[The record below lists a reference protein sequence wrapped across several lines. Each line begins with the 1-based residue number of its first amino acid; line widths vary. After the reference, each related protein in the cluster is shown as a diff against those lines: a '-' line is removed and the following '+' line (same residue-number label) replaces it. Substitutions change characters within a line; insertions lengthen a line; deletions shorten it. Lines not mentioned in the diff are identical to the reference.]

1 MIGWDDISK
10 VIVGMVPLYFALLLG
25 YASVRWWRLFTS
37 EQCDGINRF
46 ICLFIL
52 PLFSFDFTAGVDP
65 LRMNY
70 RMIGADALSK
80 VATIVAFAAWW
91 AWANLGSGGGPARPS
106 GSLNSCVT
114 GFSLSTLTNLLFMGV
129 PIMRPMY
136 SDLGVNMVVQLSVI
150 QSLVWFP
157 LLLTFLEYR
166 KMRMES
172 LQVAAVASSSPEAA
186 GGGSSSPD
194 RIADERD
201 IEQNDDS
208 IAAAD
213 DNGDGNTNNRRSSS
227 SSLQGGSSKWKFIS
241 VVAIKLAMNPN
252 VIAVVLGV
260 AWALAAHWWNLRMPN
275 VIKGSVEILSK
286 AGTGTAMFNIGI
298 FMATQKKI
306 IACGKG
312 PAAVGMVLRF
322 MVGPAVM
329 AISSLAVGL
338 RGTLF
343 HIAVIQAALPQAV
356 ASFVYAKEYGLHA
369 TVISTAVVFGTLVSL
384 PVLIG
389 YFAAMEY
396 LA

>member
-1 MIGWDDISK
+1 MIGLDDISK
-10 VIVGMVPLYFALLLG
+10 VVVGMVPLYFALLLG

-65 LRMNY
+65 FRMNY
-70 RMIGADALSK
+70 RMIGADAVSK
-80 VATIVAFAAWW
+80 VATIVGFAAWW
-91 AWANLGSGGGPARPS
+91 AWANLGSGDRPAKPS

-136 SDLGVNMVVQLSVI
+136 GDVGVDIVVQLSVI

-157 LLLTFLEYR
+157 ILLTFLEYR

-172 LQVAAVASSSPEAA
+172 LQMAAAASSSPEAA
-186 GGGSSSPD
+186 SSSPD
-194 RIADERD
+194 RVTDERD
-201 IEQNDDS
+201 IEQNDDIVAVS
-208 IAAAD
+208 G
-213 DNGDGNTNNRRSSS
+213 NGGGSSE
-227 SSLQGGSSKWKFIS
+227 GSSKWRFIS

-252 VIAVVLGV
+252 IIAVVLGIS
-260 AWALAAHWWNLRMPN
+260 WALAAHWWNLRMPT
-275 VIKGSVEILSK
+275 VISGSVQILSK

-312 PAAVGMVLRF
+312 PATLGMVLRF
-322 MVGPAVM
+322 IVGPAIM
-329 AISSLAVGL
+329 ATSSLVVGL
-338 RGTLF
+338 RGRLF

-369 TVISTAVVFGTLVSL
+369 TVISTAVVFGTLISL